1 MNWEAVGAVGEVL
14 GAFAVVLTLVYLAVQ
29 IRQNTSSTR
38 ASTYSDTTDGWHNY
52 MQSQS
57 VTDIDLLISLATS
70 PSKLTLAEF
79 YRGYYLCRVIFRRME
94 HDYFQFNVGT
104 FEPETWNAYVKAFR
118 EDTFRNPAVRA
129 MWKLQSAYLNPYFCE
144 YMQPQ
149 IEEAATLDQ
158 PDIRTEFER
167 LLLKERDQ
175 YDARNDDA

>member
-1 MNWEAVGAVGEVL
+1 VNWEAVGAVGEVL

-57 VTDIDLLISLATS
+57 VTDIDLMISLATN

-79 YRGYYLCRVIFRRME
+79 YRCYYLCRVMFRRME
-94 HDYFQFNVGT
+94 HDYFQFSVGT
-104 FEPETWNAYVKAFR
+104 FEPETWNAYVEAFR
-118 EDTFRNPAVRA
+118 EDTFRNPAVRV
-129 MWKLQSAYLNPYFCE
+129 MWELQSAYLNPKFRE

-149 IEEAATLDQ
+149 VEKAAALEH

-167 LLLKERDQ
+167 LFAKERDRSG
-175 YDARNDDA
+175 ALNDNA